1 MEALWAL
8 KTNAKQK
15 ERFSQ
20 VFDEEEISVLLLIS
34 KTSRPPSYF
43 LLFVLC
49 CLTLRA
55 IFSYSLASD
64 VHEINRLPLAVQG
77 RYQFSILLFY
87 QDFCA
92 SSRRLSGS

>member
-34 KTSRPPSYF
+34 KTSRLPSYF
-43 LLFVLC
+43 LLLVLC

-64 VHEINRLPLAVQG
+64 VHEI
-77 RYQFSILLFY
+77 II
-87 QDFCA
+87 
-92 SSRRLSGS
+92 

>member
-34 KTSRPPSYF
+34 KTSRPPSFF
-43 LLFVLC
+43 LLFVLYV
-49 CLTLRA
+49 A
-55 IFSYSLASD
+55 
-64 VHEINRLPLAVQG
+64 
-77 RYQFSILLFY
+77 LL
-87 QDFCA
+87 
-92 SSRRLSGS
+92 

>member
-77 RYQFSILLFY
+77 RYHFSILLFLPR
-87 QDFCA
+87 FLC
-92 SSRRLSGS
+92 